1 MYLARKIEISH
12 VYLYTF
18 SMHYS
23 SLPRQI
29 IIANHMILNSV
40 FRKKAAQFRNLQIS
54 SNSEA
59 LEVDKFNKLS
69 SWPLNDFDEEKGSSL
84 E

>member
-1 MYLARKIEISH
+1 MYLARKVKISH

-23 SLPRQI
+23 SMPLQI
-29 IIANHMILNSV
+29 IIANHTKLNSV
-40 FRKKAAQFRNLQIS
+40 FRNKAAQFRNLQIS

-59 LEVDKFNKLS
+59 LEVDKFNKFS
-69 SWPLNDFDEEKGSSL
+69 S
-84 E
+84 